1 MMGSGDPEPPL
12 PLEKPRCGGVIT
24 NSSGAVRN
32 PPRSDLHDNVTCV
45 WEIRANAS
53 DHVLLAFPYLK

>member
-1 MMGSGDPEPPL
+1 MEILNPLL
-12 PLEKPRCGGVIT
+12 PLEKPQCGGVIT
-24 NSSGAVRN
+24 NTSGAVRN
-32 PPRSDLHDNVTCV
+32 PPRSDMHDNVTCV